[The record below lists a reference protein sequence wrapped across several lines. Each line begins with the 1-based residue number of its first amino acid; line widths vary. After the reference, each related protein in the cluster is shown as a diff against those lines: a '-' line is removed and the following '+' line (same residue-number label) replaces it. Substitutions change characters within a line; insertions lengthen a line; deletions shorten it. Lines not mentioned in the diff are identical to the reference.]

1 MTKFLEIKSKVMRGA
16 VVCCAMIMSGV
27 INAYDFDP
35 YSGQTIAIVGKVSPN
50 YYAMRSD
57 QLTSSGIS
65 SVASYQVAINEE
77 GEVVFLTTRQQF
89 YRICFKINTAKTNT
103 QFNPYSGSDVS
114 GYSINTSSNLTAV
127 DNTKLALKSSNSI
140 KWVWNTTIGTW
151 TYTSSSDTYS
161 FRFRAEELNF
171 FLTPK
176 DAEVTTS
183 RPRGKPYLLAE
194 HTWRTLGSSFFG
206 TICFPKAVR
215 AAERAGATFYEI
227 AAKIVDGSDFKG
239 IVLREVTGELTAGTP
254 YIFKKIDAETTYIVA
269 AMHGDAAASAGSS
282 NGLVGTLT
290 GTEEDGGFPVPE
302 GKYIL
307 QGDKLWET
315 TLNGEG
321 QSQSRLLAGRAYID
335 PSLISTTVPYSE
347 VAGVKGYVLGL
358 DEPFD
363 AVRTVKT
370 ERSSEGD
377 IRDLQGRRVERV
389 NSGRMYI
396 IGGRKVL
403 IR

>member
-1 MTKFLEIKSKVMRGA
+1 MTNFLEIKTKVARCLMVG
-16 VVCCAMIMSGV
+16 CAMVVSGV

-35 YSGQTIAIVGKVSPN
+35 YSDKTIAIVGKVSPN

-57 QLTSSGIS
+57 QLTSSGS
-65 SVASYQVAINEE
+65 ADVASYQVAINEE
-77 GEVVFLTTRQQF
+77 GEVVFLTTRQKF
-89 YRICFKINTAKTNT
+89 YRICFKTNDSSTKT
-103 QFNPYSGSDVS
+103 QFNPYSGSDAL
-114 GYSINTSSNLTAV
+114 GYSVNTSSYLTT
-127 DNTKLALKSSNSI
+127 NSNKLALNTSNSL
-140 KWVWNTTIGTW
+140 KWAWNTYIGTW
-151 TYTSSSDTYS
+151 TCYIKPETYS
-161 FRFRAEELNF
+161 FRFRAESLNF
-171 FLTPK
+171 YLELK
-176 DAEVTTS
+176 DSEVTTS

-227 AAKIVDGSDFKG
+227 AAKIVDGGDFKG

-254 YIFKKIDAETTYIVA
+254 YIFKKNDAETTYIVA
-269 AMHGDAAASAGSS
+269 AMHGDAASASSS
-282 NGLVGTLT
+282 NGLVGML
-290 GTEEDGGFPVPE
+290 EDSSGEGYAVPA
-302 GKYIL
+302 GMYIL

-315 TLNGEG
+315 TEG
-321 QSQSRLLAGRAYID
+321 HSRILEGRAYINPD
-335 PSLISTTVPYSE
+335 GISTTVTSAE

-363 AVRTVKT
+363 AVRSIKT
-370 ERSSEGD
+370 ERSGSEGD
-377 IRDLQGRRVERV
+377 IRDLQGRHVERV
-389 NSGRMYI
+389 SSGRMYV